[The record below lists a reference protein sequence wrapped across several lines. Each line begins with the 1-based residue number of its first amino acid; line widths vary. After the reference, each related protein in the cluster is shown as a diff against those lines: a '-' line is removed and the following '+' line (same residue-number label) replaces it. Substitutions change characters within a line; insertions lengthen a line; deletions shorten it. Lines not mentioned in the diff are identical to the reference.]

1 LTLAEKATQFKA
13 LHEGPGAFVL
23 PNPWDAGS
31 ARILTALG
39 FKALASSSAA
49 LAFSLGR
56 RDGCGAVSLAE
67 TLQNARAIVDAT
79 NLPVSADL
87 ENGFGDRPK
96 DVADTIRQAAS
107 IGLVGGSVEDSTG
120 DAHRPIYE
128 QSRAVERIAAA
139 ASAARSLPFPFVLT
153 ARAENFL
160 HGSQDL
166 DDTIR
171 RLQAYAAV
179 GADVLYAPG
188 LLSLNAIREVCAAV
202 APHPVNVLAAG
213 RNPAMTVAN
222 LEAAGVRRISTGSGL
237 ARVAAGALIRAARE
251 AAERGTFT
259 FSTEAVPLSELN
271 QFMSGG

>member
-1 LTLAEKATQFKA
+1 MTGTLTLAEKAARFKA
-13 LHEGPGAFVL
+13 LHEGPAAFVM

-31 ARILTALG
+31 ARILAALG

-56 RDGCGAVSLAE
+56 RDGCRAVSLTE
-67 TLQNARAIVDAT
+67 TLQNARAIIDAT
-79 NLPVSADL
+79 DLPVSADL

-96 DVADTIRQAAS
+96 GVADTIRQAAS

-120 DAHRPIYE
+120 DAQHPIFE
-128 QSRAVERIAAA
+128 QALAVDRIAAA

-160 HGSQDL
+160 HGFQDL
-166 DDTIR
+166 GDTIR
-171 RLQAYAAV
+171 RLQAYAAA

-188 LLSLNAIREVCAAV
+188 LFSLSAIREVCAAL

-213 RNPAMTVAN
+213 KNPAMTVAN
-222 LEAAGVRRISTGSGL
+222 LEALGVRRISTGSSL
-237 ARVAAGALIRAARE
+237 VRVAAGALIRAARE
-251 AAERGTFT
+251 VAERGTFT
-259 FSTEAVPLSELN
+259 YGKR
-271 QFMSGG
+271 GGTPGRAQ